1 MKLERTDEFKRD
13 SAAPEA
19 NSLEMTPSV
28 AGLFATA
35 TFRAFVAFL
44 AGGLAL
50 SGCARHEPP
59 RRAPATV
66 SVRTE
71 MVVARTESATA
82 EAVGTLRAVREATIS
97 GKVMGT
103 VIEIRKR
110 AGDAVR
116 EGEILLVIDSREVS
130 GQVMQAQGALAQARA
145 AGALAETNFHR
156 FEQLFARGAAS
167 QLELDQARYQYDTA
181 KGAVQQAEGAV
192 STASSYQAY
201 AEIPAPFSGRVVDRF
216 CEEGD
221 MASPGRPL
229 MKIEDPRKLRLY
241 ASLDGTRAAA
251 AQVGAPVEVQ
261 VPAIGDRIL
270 RGIVAEVVPGAD
282 PITRSILV
290 KIDLEES
297 PDLRAGLFGRARL
310 PLGQRTVLRVPRG
323 AVGQRGGVPGVFV
336 AEGGKAILRMVSL
349 DEDRPE
355 NPQVLSGL
363 RSGDRVIL
371 DPPADLEVGAPIE
384 ARP

>member
-1 MKLERTDEFKRD
+1 L
-13 SAAPEA
+13 
-19 NSLEMTPSV
+19 L
-28 AGLFATA
+28 
-35 TFRAFVAFL
+35 AFL
-44 AGGLAL
+44 VGGPVL
-50 SGCARHEPP
+50 SGCARREPQ
-59 RRAPATV
+59 RHAPAAA

-71 MVVARTESATA
+71 VLLARTESATA
-82 EAVGTLRAVREATIS
+82 EAVGTLRATREATIS
-97 GKVMGT
+97 SKVMGT
-103 VIEIRKR
+103 IIEIRKN

-116 EGEILLVIDSREVS
+116 EGEILLVIDSRDLS
-130 GQVMQAQGALAQARA
+130 GQVMQAQGSLAQARA

-192 STASSYQAY
+192 ATAGSYKAY

-261 VPAIGDRIL
+261 VPAIDNRVF
-270 RGIVAEVVPGAD
+270 RGTVAEVVPTAD
-282 PITRSILV
+282 PVTRSILV

-297 PDLRAGLFGRARL
+297 PELRAGLFGRARL
-310 PLGQRTVLRVPRG
+310 PLGQRTALRVPRA
-323 AVGQRGGVPGVFV
+323 AVVQRGGVPGVFV
-336 AEGGKAILRMVSL
+336 AEAGKAVLRMVSL
-349 DEDRPE
+349 EEDRPE
-355 NPQVLSGL
+355 SPQVLSGL
-363 RSGDRVIL
+363 RSGDQVIL
-371 DPPADLEVGAPIE
+371 DPPTELEVGAPLE

>member
-1 MKLERTDEFKRD
+1 MTNDRRSNSKQASAESATRGLLQARHASRTLEV
-13 SAAPEA
+13 A
-19 NSLEMTPSV
+19 SLAM
-28 AGLFATA
+28 L
-35 TFRAFVAFL
+35 AFL
-44 AGGLAL
+44 AGGSVL
-50 SGCARHEPP
+50 SGCSKHEPAHH
-59 RRAPATV
+59 APAALR
-66 SVRTE
+66 VRTE
-71 MVVARTESATA
+71 TVVARTESATA
-82 EAVGTLRAVREATIS
+82 EASGTLRAVREATIS

-103 VIEIRKR
+103 IIEIRKN

-116 EGEILLVIDSREVS
+116 EGEILLVIDSRDVS

-192 STASSYQAY
+192 ATAGSYKAY

-229 MKIEDPRKLRLY
+229 MKIEDSRKLRLY

-251 AQVGAPVEVQ
+251 AQVGAMVEVQ
-261 VPAIGDRIL
+261 VPAIDNRIF
-270 RGIVAEVVPGAD
+270 RGTVAEVVPSAD
-282 PITRSILV
+282 PLTRSILV

-297 PDLRAGLFGRARL
+297 ADLRAGLFGRARL
-310 PLGQRTVLRVPRG
+310 PWGDRTALRVPRG
-323 AVGQRGGVPGVFV
+323 AVRQRGGVPGVFV
-336 AEGGKAILRMVSL
+336 AEDGKAILRMVSL
-349 DEDRPE
+349 EDDRPE
-355 NPQVLSGL
+355 SPLVLSGL
-363 RSGDRVIL
+363 ASGDRVIL
-371 DPPADLEVGAPIE
+371 DPPAELEVGAPIE
-384 ARP
+384 AQP

>member
-1 MKLERTDEFKRD
+1 MEHDRTNETRHG
-13 SAAPEA
+13 STTARRVPRSLHAAA
-19 NSLEMTPSV
+19 L
-28 AGLFATA
+28 ALL
-35 TFRAFVAFL
+35 AFVA
-44 AGGLAL
+44 GGPVL
-50 SGCARHEPP
+50 SGCSRHEPERHVP
-59 RRAPATV
+59 MTV

-71 MVVARTESATA
+71 VVAARTENATA

-103 VIEIRKR
+103 VIEIRHG

-116 EGEILLVIDSREVS
+116 EGEILLVVDSRDVS
-130 GQVMQAQGALAQARA
+130 GQVMQAQGSLAQARA
-145 AGALAETNFHR
+145 AAALAETNFRR
-156 FEQLFARGAAS
+156 FEQLFTRGAAS
-167 QLELDQARYQYDTA
+167 QLELDQARFQYDTA

-216 CEEGD
+216 CEIGD

-261 VPAIGDRIL
+261 VPAIDNRVF
-270 RGIVAEVVPGAD
+270 RGTVAEVVPTAD
-282 PITRSILV
+282 PLTRSILV

-297 PDLRAGLFGRARL
+297 PELRAGLFGRARL
-310 PLGQRTVLRVPRG
+310 PLGQRTVLRVPRA
-323 AVGQRGGVPGVFV
+323 AVRQRGGVPGVFV

-349 DEDRPE
+349 EEDRPE

-363 RSGDRVIL
+363 DSGDRVIL
-371 DPPADLEVGAPIE
+371 DPPAELEVGSPIE
-384 ARP
+384 VRP

>member
-1 MKLERTDEFKRD
+1 MEHDRTNETKPATTRIRRKSRALE
-13 SAAPEA
+13 AA
-19 NSLEMTPSV
+19 SL
-28 AGLFATA
+28 ALL
-35 TFRAFVAFL
+35 AFL
-44 AGGLAL
+44 AGGPVL
-50 SGCARHEPP
+50 SGCAKHEPD
-59 RRAPATV
+59 RHTTAAVR
-66 SVRTE
+66 VRTD
-71 MVVARTESATA
+71 VLVARTESATA
-82 EAVGTLRAVREATIS
+82 EAVGTLRAAREATIS

-103 VIEIRKR
+103 IIEIRHS

-116 EGEILLVIDSREVS
+116 EGEILLVIDSRDVS
-130 GQVMQAQGALAQARA
+130 GQVMQAQGSLAQARA
-145 AGALAETNFHR
+145 AAALAETNFRR
-156 FEQLFARGAAS
+156 FEQLLARGAAS

-192 STASSYQAY
+192 ATAGSYKAY

-216 CEEGD
+216 CEQGD

-261 VPAIGDRIL
+261 VPAIDNRVF
-270 RGIVAEVVPGAD
+270 RGTVAEVVPTAD
-282 PITRSILV
+282 PVTRSILV

-297 PDLRAGLFGRARL
+297 PELRAGLFGRARL
-310 PLGQRTVLRVPRG
+310 PLGQRTALRVPR
-323 AVGQRGGVPGVFV
+323 AAIVQRGGVPGVFV
-336 AEGGKAILRMVSL
+336 AEAGHAILRMVSL
-349 DEDRPE
+349 EEDRPE

-363 RSGDRVIL
+363 KSGDQVIL
-371 DPPADLEVGAPIE
+371 DPPAELEVGASIE